1 MNILNIFS
9 HVRKV
14 KIYSLS
20 HSEKKSWK
28 KKKGDNKTEAIF
40 EEMNVQNCPKLLKD
54 MSLHIQENL

>member
-20 HSEKKSWK
+20 HSEKNPG
-28 KKKGDNKTEAIF
+28 KKKGENKTEAIF